1 MRCKNYERAFVRFYN
16 AVAGVRVDRLEEIPP
31 GALTWLQGL
40 SYEELVKPDVVQQL
54 RGGWGRDTLAKHYC
68 IPARLVR
75 EWGEDLGRY
84 KPEKKRHGPPAGLV
98 TVG

>member
-75 EWGEDLGRY
+75 EWGRIWVGTS
-84 KPEKKRHGPPAGLV
+84 PKRKGTGHRPAW
-98 TVG
+98 